1 MGFFNSG
8 STMFVDKSIKKIKA
22 LQKDIVKLNNS
33 IEGVATSEEY
43 WLDQAATSLA
53 VSRKYGGI
61 YEPLHLERK
70 EKAEKE
76 AKYHATLRLYLQ
88 KELGFVE
95 RLQQKHIDKALQHRD
110 FTTAQKTRQF
120 CFFFNFTC
128 FSSF

>member
-61 YEPLHLERK
+61 YEPC
-70 EKAEKE
+70 
-76 AKYHATLRLYLQ
+76 
-88 KELGFVE
+88 
-95 RLQQKHIDKALQHRD
+95 
-110 FTTAQKTRQF
+110 TTTTTTS
-120 CFFFNFTC
+120 FFFPTFCSNYL
-128 FSSF
+128 